1 MTTDPRR
8 PWETWYNGW
17 SWAERCAVTPI
28 QNAMFRSG
36 QLARPTICSICG
48 FSDPA
53 RINGSGYIFAHT
65 EMYDRP
71 DVLFPACKRCHAA
84 LHARPPL
91 AWLALGPDQR
101 EPTISTHRLA
111 LASALIDIAQPQA
124 ARQGAVSLAHL
135 AHLVLGAMR
144 RDGLLGP

>member
-1 MTTDPRR
+1 MTADPRR

-53 RINGSGYIFAHT
+53 RVNGSGYIFAHT

-71 DVLFPACKRCHAA
+71 DVLFPACKKCHAA
-84 LHARPPL
+84 LHARFRDPTRWHRVL
-91 AWLALGPDQR
+91 QR
-101 EPTISTHRLA
+101 YGRPGEWFTLLSQDRSSQWRPFNETY
-111 LASALIDIAQPQA
+111 P
-124 ARQGAVSLAHL
+124 
-135 AHLVLGAMR
+135 
-144 RDGLLGP
+144 DGLPAPSAVLPTSPAFDF